1 MSAKYLFLLVIL
13 NLFLYTFA
21 RLHRKED
28 INWISFDV
36 TNLIRSI
43 ILFTFQEMCENK
55 ILIGKGRREI
65 TKLQNPNYSLHFKIN
80 KQTMETRL
88 LKEILENEYINRK
101 NNFKKQ
107 RAHP

>member
-21 RLHRKED
+21 RLHRKEN
-28 INWISFDV
+28 INWISFDL
-36 TNLIRSI
+36 TSI

-65 TKLQNPNYSLHFKIN
+65 TKLQNPNYSLHYKIN

>member
-28 INWISFDV
+28 INWISFDL
-36 TNLIRSI
+36 TSI

-65 TKLQNPNYSLHFKIN
+65 TKLQNPNYSLHYKIN

>member
-28 INWISFDV
+28 INWISFDL
-36 TNLIRSI
+36 TSI

-65 TKLQNPNYSLHFKIN
+65 TKLQNSNYSLHYKIN

>member
-21 RLHRKED
+21 RLHRKEN
-28 INWISFDV
+28 INWISFDL
-36 TNLIRSI
+36 TSI

-55 ILIGKGRREI
+55 ILIGKGTRKI
-65 TKLQNPNYSLHFKIN
+65 TKLQNPNYSLHYKIN

>member
-28 INWISFDV
+28 INWISFDL
-36 TNLIRSI
+36 TSI

-55 ILIGKGRREI
+55 ILIGKGTRKI
-65 TKLQNPNYSLHFKIN
+65 TKLQNPNYSLHYKN
-80 KQTMETRL
+80 K
-88 LKEILENEYINRK
+88 
-101 NNFKKQ
+101 
-107 RAHP
+107 

>member
-28 INWISFDV
+28 INWISFDL
-36 TNLIRSI
+36 TSI

-55 ILIGKGRREI
+55 ILIGKERREI
-65 TKLQNPNYSLHFKIN
+65 TKLQ
-80 KQTMETRL
+80 L
-88 LKEILENEYINRK
+88 LQN
-101 NNFKKQ
+101 
-107 RAHP
+107 